1 MEATQWA
8 AGQLELEPRA
18 GGEGQGRGALF
29 LSPHPLHAR
38 LPLSHGQ
45 PVRPPVL
52 PSPSAGHPSSPP
64 SEAVLTPSLQPV
76 PSTGPPPPF
85 CAIAI
90 VPSGLTQSSLSTQQQ
105 REARGPHF
113 SAHGSSLLQT
123 LAAPTQCNPRAR
135 VSPAQ
140 SALDAPAALGSGQR
154 AGPGAPGAPL
164 PVPEPQPRASLALQT
179 PCRRALPRGGA
190 LAWPAWHPLCTSSLP
205 RCLRVG
211 HQRPE
216 FGTGLSLWAPALAPP
231 QRKASSLREQRPR
244 CSLPPGPGTK
254 EALCNPQMTE

>member
-64 SEAVLTPSLQPV
+64 SEAVLTPSLKHV

-90 VPSGLTQSSLSTQQQ
+90 VPSGLTQSSSSTQQQ

-135 VSPAQ
+135 VSPAR
-140 SALDAPAALGSGQR
+140 SALDAPAALGSGQPGGAGRSGSPASCARAPAEGFSSPSRLR
-154 AGPGAPGAPL
+154 AGEPSPEAELWPGLPG
-164 PVPEPQPRASLALQT
+164 T
-179 PCRRALPRGGA
+179 PCA
-190 LAWPAWHPLCTSSLP
+190 PA
-205 RCLRVG
+205 RCLAASAWA
-211 HQRPE
+211 
-216 FGTGLSLWAPALAPP
+216 TSGLSSGPASRYGPRRWLLPSGRQALCESRGLAALCLQGLAP
-231 QRKASSLREQRPR
+231 RKRSVTL
-244 CSLPPGPGTK
+244 K
-254 EALCNPQMTE
+254 